1 MCMCYGEKVNFRCK
15 FAIYIHAEFAREISI
30 LESPRLHFQGLKQ
43 GRIQKL
49 RVGVHDILALKV
61 KKNSLFLEYK
71 KHFDRFPPFLPF
83 IPIFSFFSPFFPVV
97 GRWKGIST
105 KITREGGTMLP

>member
-1 MCMCYGEKVNFRCK
+1 MCYGEKVNFRCK

-30 LESPRLHFQGLKQ
+30 LESPRWNFQGLKQ

-61 KKNSLFLEYK
+61 KKKLS
-71 KHFDRFPPFLPF
+71 
-83 IPIFSFFSPFFPVV
+83 IFGVQETFWSISPFFTVYTHFLLLFPIFPC
-97 GRWKGIST
+97 GWKV
-105 KITREGGTMLP
+105 EGH